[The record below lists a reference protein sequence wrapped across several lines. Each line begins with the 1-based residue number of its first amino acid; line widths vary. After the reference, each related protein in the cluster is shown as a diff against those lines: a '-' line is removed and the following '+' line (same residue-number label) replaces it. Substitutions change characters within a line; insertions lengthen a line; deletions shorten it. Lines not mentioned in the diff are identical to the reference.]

1 MESSRIKIEN
11 KIFTDLLNKYSE
23 RKGGKFKM
31 TNELYHHGIDG
42 QKHGIRRFQNLD
54 GSLTPAGR
62 ERYGVGPARDKSR
75 WGIFRKKTSK
85 KTSTS
90 RNAKEEKKT
99 YKPVSEMSDKEIND
113 FLNRYRLET
122 QYKEAVAKLAEEEKS
137 AARKFVDKS
146 RNELINKLG
155 TYGAQKLG
163 ELLVDKTMDYAK
175 TKLGLKT
182 EQQKKAATD
191 ATNKISEKL
200 RKPVSK
206 LDRLRKQSEEER
218 LKAEIAQNRWIQR
231 NIPKYMSPKDKKQPE
246 IKVSNGP
253 TVVAK
258 KKKKK

>member
-1 MESSRIKIEN
+1 MN
-11 KIFTDLLNKYSE
+11 D
-23 RKGGKFKM
+23 
-31 TNELYHHGIDG
+31 ELYHHGIEG

-62 ERYGVGPARDKSR
+62 ARYGVGPARDKSR
-75 WGIFRKKTSK
+75 WGASKSKTSK
-85 KTSTS
+85 KTSKT

-113 FLNRYRLET
+113 FLERYRLESN
-122 QYKEAVAKLAEEEKS
+122 YKKAISELSQEEKS
-137 AARKFVDKS
+137 EAKKFFEKS

-182 EQQKKAATD
+182 DQQKKAATE

-206 LDRLRKQSEEER
+206 LDRLTKQSEEER
-218 LKAEIAQNRWIQR
+218 LKAEIAKNRWIQR
-231 NIPKYMSPKDKKQPE
+231 NISKYMSPKEKKQPE
-246 IKVSNGP
+246 TKVSNGP

>member
-1 MESSRIKIEN
+1 
-11 KIFTDLLNKYSE
+11 
-23 RKGGKFKM
+23 M
-31 TNELYHHGIDG
+31 TNELYHHGIEG

-99 YKPVSEMSDKEIND
+99 YKPVSEMSDQEIND

-122 QYKEAVAKLAEEEKS
+122 QYKEAISKLSQEDKS
-137 AARKFVDKS
+137 ATRKFFEKS

-206 LDRLRKQSEEER
+206 LDLLAKQSEEER
-218 LKAEIAQNRWIQR
+218 LKAEIAKNRWIQR
-231 NIPKYMSPKDKKQPE
+231 NVPEYMRPKEKKQPE

>member
-1 MESSRIKIEN
+1 
-11 KIFTDLLNKYSE
+11 
-23 RKGGKFKM
+23 M

-99 YKPVSEMSDKEIND
+99 YKPVSEMSDQEIND

-122 QYKEAVAKLAEEEKS
+122 QYKEAISKLSQEDKS
-137 AARKFVDKS
+137 ATRKFFEKS

-155 TYGAQKLG
+155 TYGAQKLA

-191 ATNKISEKL
+191 ATNKII
-200 RKPVSK
+200 
-206 LDRLRKQSEEER
+206 DRLTKQSEEER
-218 LKAEIAQNRWIQR
+218 LKAEIAKNRWIQR
-231 NIPKYMSPKDKKQPE
+231 NVPEYMRPKEKKQPE

>member
-1 MESSRIKIEN
+1 
-11 KIFTDLLNKYSE
+11 
-23 RKGGKFKM
+23 M

-99 YKPVSEMSDKEIND
+99 YKPVSEMSDQEIND

-122 QYKEAVAKLAEEEKS
+122 QYKEAISKLSQEDKS
-137 AARKFVDKS
+137 ATRKFFEKS
-146 RNELINKLG
+146 RNALINKLG

-163 ELLVDKTMDYAK
+163 ELLVDKAMDYAK

-182 EQQKKAATD
+182 EQQKKD
-191 ATNKISEKL
+191 ASDGANKVSEKL
-200 RKPVSK
+200 QKAFSK
-206 LDRLRKQSEEER
+206 MDRLKNRSEEER
-218 LKAEIAQNRWIQR
+218 IKTEIAKNRWIQA
-231 NIPKYMSPKDKKQPE
+231 NIPEYMNPKEKKQPE

>member
-1 MESSRIKIEN
+1 
-11 KIFTDLLNKYSE
+11 
-23 RKGGKFKM
+23 M

-99 YKPVSEMSDKEIND
+99 YKSVSEMSDQEIND

-122 QYKEAVAKLAEEEKS
+122 QYKEAVSKLVEEDKS
-137 AARKFVDKS
+137 SARKFVDKS
-146 RNELINKLG
+146 RKELINKLG

-182 EQQKKAATD
+182 DQQKKAATD

-200 RKPVSK
+200 RKPISK
-206 LDRLRKQSEEER
+206 LDRLTKQSEEER
-218 LKAEIAQNRWIQR
+218 IKTEIAKNRWIQA
-231 NIPKYMSPKDKKQPE
+231 NIPEYMSSKEKKQPE
-246 IKVSNGP
+246 TKVSNGP